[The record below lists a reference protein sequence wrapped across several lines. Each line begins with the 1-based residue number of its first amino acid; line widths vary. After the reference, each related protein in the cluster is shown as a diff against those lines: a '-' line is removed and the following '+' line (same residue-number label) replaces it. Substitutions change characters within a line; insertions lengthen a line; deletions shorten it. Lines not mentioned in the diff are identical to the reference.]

1 MNNVFRENNPQ
12 RSYDGEEL
20 SHYRKYKD
28 ILRTDFNKRC
38 GYTDCPDFWF
48 GGKTNFH
55 IDHFLPK
62 SKYPEFETTYSNLVY
77 SNPFVNIAKKDDEGD
92 YLDPVVNDFNEHFF
106 RDDFGNILP
115 KNESEP
121 AKYMYKRLK
130 LYLKK
135 YGLIWMLDNI
145 DEKINILSNKIKSLP
160 DGDDKLELLQL
171 YFELNEEFRKY
182 KQYLEVEI
190 D

>member
-1 MNNVFRENNPQ
+1 MNNVFREENPQ

-28 ILRTDFNKRC
+28 FLRNDFNKRC

-62 SKYPEFETTYSNLVY
+62 SKYPELETTYSNLVY

-92 YLDPVVNDFNEHFF
+92 YLDPVDNDLNKHFF

-115 KNESEP
+115 SNASES
-121 AKYMYKRLK
+121 AKFMYKKLK

-145 DEKINILSNKIKSLP
+145 DKKINVLSNRINRLP
-160 DGDDKLELLQL
+160 DGVDKVELLQL
-171 YFELNEEFRKY
+171 YFELNEEFRRY
-182 KQYLEVEI
+182 KQYLEVEL

>member
-1 MNNVFRENNPQ
+1 MSNIFRENNPQ
-12 RSYDGEEL
+12 RSYTGKEL

-28 ILRTDFNKRC
+28 ILRIDFNRRC

-62 SKYPEFETTYSNLVY
+62 SKYPQLETVYNNLVY

-92 YLDPVVNDFNEHFF
+92 YLDPVENDYNEHFF
-106 RDDFGNILP
+106 RDEFGNILP
-115 KNESEP
+115 NNESEP
-121 AKYMYKRLK
+121 AKYMYIKLK

-135 YGLIWMLDNI
+135 YGIIWMLDNI
-145 DEKINILSNKIKSLP
+145 DKKINLLSDKINGLP
-160 DGDDKLELLQL
+160 EADVKVELLQL

-182 KQYLEVEI
+182 KQYLEVEL